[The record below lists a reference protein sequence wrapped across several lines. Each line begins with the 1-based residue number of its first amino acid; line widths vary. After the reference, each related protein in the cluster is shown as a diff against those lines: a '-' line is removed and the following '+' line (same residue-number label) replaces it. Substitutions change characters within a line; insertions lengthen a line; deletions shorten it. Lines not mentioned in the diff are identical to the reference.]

1 MFIAAKQSNQPGGK
15 NYSQGKMQ
23 GKANHGH
30 VPKSVWKHRSVHG
43 KHGNNSG
50 KHSASGQVAIPH
62 QQVRSG
68 IKSPTDPHIA
78 GSQALS
84 TGIQNAVDANNLKS
98 QTSGFQA
105 NFAQSI
111 AKSITTEDSIDGK
124 QMSGI
129 THSQESPA
137 MQLLTQPPVPQE
149 TSVALPSPD
158 EMSSVPNIVN
168 SNVPTSSPSLKGPQT
183 VSGKACHLIIKKK
196 GDSLGENIP
205 SSPKIHVTNM
215 QIISKPS
222 DMGGIKV
229 LQNRQVVV
237 APSQNTPQK
246 MINSSGKLMTT
257 KFVQQIPQKSQTQ
270 LNANLTPKS
279 NVPNTLMDKVIIVSK
294 SMSSTP
300 PSILQRSLSNA
311 PSKNIIISSHPS
323 HPITHITKDGETNL
337 INKNIDSEGMIS
349 KIIPMNSS
357 EMKLPTK
364 TFVLTPKSCQ
374 KMVIVPAK
382 GSKGTLMGQSVP
394 QLQVKG
400 ITGRQTTMKLVPAGN
415 QMLNSQ
421 NKTTNLTI
429 VSKANS
435 NILTTKIISK
445 DSLTHI
451 NMSTNDTSPTKLH
464 QTSHVQIA
472 PKPKG
477 QAIIRP
483 ANAKSNL
490 VLVQKCSPLNKGA
503 ITFTKNGN
511 DLTKLMMTNKISPVV
526 TPPTNIVTE
535 SEVNNVEDVSKNTGN
550 VIVLQLSSEQLE
562 QAGSL
567 EFLEGDQSGQGMN
580 CNLSLKAENSII
592 TQDTPVLFD
601 SQIGDQAC
609 NTDSMESVPDTLLSV
624 VSIDNVNEPKLHM
637 DPAKLSL
644 ENTASSIVTDWDM
657 DIEPTSDK
665 EKSLEINKLALELE
679 MSSDSETD
687 GYMDSS
693 QDESKK
699 DKHQLRENESIQ
711 RSTGWC

>member
-1 MFIAAKQSNQPGGK
+1 
-15 NYSQGKMQ
+15 MQ

-43 KHGNNSG
+43 KHGNSG
-50 KHSASGQVAIPH
+50 KHSNSGQVAIPH
-62 QQVRSG
+62 HQVRSG

-78 GSQALS
+78 GSQALN
-84 TGIQNAVDANNLKS
+84 IQNAVDANNLKS

-111 AKSITTEDSIDGK
+111 AKCITTEDSIDGK
-124 QMSGI
+124 QISGT
-129 THSQESPA
+129 THVQESPA

-158 EMSSVPNIVN
+158 EMSNVPNIIN
-168 SNVPTSSPSLKGPQT
+168 SNAPTGSPSLKGPQT

-196 GDSLGENIP
+196 GDSLGENVP

-279 NVPNTLMDKVIIVSK
+279 SAPNAIMDKVIIVSK

-374 KMVIVPAK
+374 KMVILPAK
-382 GSKGTLMGQSVP
+382 GSKGSLIGQSVP

-421 NKTTNLTI
+421 NKTSNLTI

-435 NILTTKIISK
+435 NILTTKIVSK

-451 NMSTNDTSPTKLH
+451 NMSTNDSSPSKLH

-483 ANAKSNL
+483 TNTKSNL

-511 DLTKLMMTNKISPVV
+511 ELTKLMMTNKISPVA

-535 SEVNNVEDVSKNTGN
+535 SEVNSAEDISKNTGN
-550 VIVLQLSSEQLE
+550 VIVLQLSSDQLE

-567 EFLEGDQSGQGMN
+567 EFLEGDQSAHGMN

-592 TQDTPVLFD
+592 TQDTPVLLD
-601 SQIGDQAC
+601 SQIGEQAC
-609 NTDSMESVPDTLLSV
+609 NTDSMESVPETLLSV
-624 VSIDNVNEPKLHM
+624 VSIDNVNEPTNSFSDDQSLPKLDM
-637 DPAKLSL
+637 DSAKLSL

-699 DKHQLRENESIQ
+699 DKHQLRENQSIQ
-711 RSTGWC
+711 RNTGWC

>member
-1 MFIAAKQSNQPGGK
+1 
-15 NYSQGKMQ
+15 MQ

-43 KHGNNSG
+43 KHGNSG
-50 KHSASGQVAIPH
+50 KHLASGQVAIPH

-78 GSQALS
+78 GSQALN
-84 TGIQNAVDANNLKS
+84 IQNAVDANNLKS

-111 AKSITTEDSIDGK
+111 AKSITTEDSIEGK
-124 QMSGI
+124 QISGT
-129 THSQESPA
+129 THIQESPA
-137 MQLLTQPPVPQE
+137 MQLLSQPPVPQE

-158 EMSSVPNIVN
+158 EMSNIPNIVN
-168 SNVPTSSPSLKGPQT
+168 SNAPTGSPSLKGPQT

-196 GDSLGENIP
+196 GDPLGENLQ

-270 LNANLTPKS
+270 LNANLA
-279 NVPNTLMDKVIIVSK
+279 PNALMDKVIIVSK

-311 PSKNIIISSHPS
+311 PSKNIIISTHPS

-374 KMVIVPAK
+374 KMVILPAK
-382 GSKGTLMGQSVP
+382 GSKGSLIGQSVP

-400 ITGRQTTMKLVPAGN
+400 ISGRQTTMKLVPAGN

-421 NKTTNLTI
+421 NKTSNLTI

-435 NILTTKIISK
+435 NILTTKIVSK

-451 NMSTNDTSPTKLH
+451 NMSTNDSSPSKLH
-464 QTSHVQIA
+464 QTPHVQIA

-511 DLTKLMMTNKISPVV
+511 DLTKLMMTNKISPVA
-526 TPPTNIVTE
+526 PPPANIVTE
-535 SEVNNVEDVSKNTGN
+535 SEVNSAEDISKNTGN

-567 EFLEGDQSGQGMN
+567 EFLEGDQSAQGIN
-580 CNLSLKAENSII
+580 SNLILKAENSII

-609 NTDSMESVPDTLLSV
+609 NTDSMESVPETLLSV
-624 VSIDNVNEPKLHM
+624 VSMDNVNEATNSFSEEQAQASPKLEL

-711 RSTGWC
+711 RNTGWC